1 MKMKENHYSADDFWV
16 QTLEL
21 KKIGQHGVVIIL
33 PPTGGTNALDKK
45 FAKYFYKHG
54 LDVIIVD
61 HWKDEDEYNLDL
73 EIHNRFYRRGNQA
86 LSLIVET
93 LPLHDIYL
101 LGTSVGG
108 IHSVVASVTIP
119 NIKKIFSIVGGISIS
134 EIIAKSD
141 QEILVKGKIER
152 QKMFNFS
159 DDQDYIQRLFNAN
172 EYEPERFAF
181 SHKIKTGQIIA
192 LKDTTVP
199 SYTQENLKQFWKTEI
214 SYYMKNTHFWAIVK
228 SYFFYR
234 KRILKFFLSE

>member
-1 MKMKENHYSADDFWV
+1 MKKNIYSSEDFWV

-21 KKIGQHGVVIIL
+21 KKLGHHAVVLII
-33 PPTGGTNALDKK
+33 PPTGGTNVLDKK
-45 FAKYFYKHG
+45 YARYFFKHG
-54 LDVIIVD
+54 LDVVILD

-86 LSLIVET
+86 LSLIIET

-101 LGTSVGG
+101 MGTSVGG
-108 IHSVVASVTIP
+108 IHSVVASVTLP

-141 QEILVKGKIER
+141 QEVLAKGKVER
-152 QKMFNFS
+152 QKMFQFL

-172 EYEPERFAF
+172 EYEPERFSYNKA
-181 SHKIKTGQIIA
+181 IKTGQILA
-192 LKDTTVP
+192 RKDTTVP
-199 SYTQENLKQFWKTEI
+199 FYTQENLKQFWETDT
-214 SYYMKNTHFWAIVK
+214 SYYMKNNHFWAIVK

-234 KRILKFFLSE
+234 KRILKFFLN